1 MKVVFG
7 SNMVG
12 AAFAVAVSHSGDYP
26 NIREIRLIKHILFY
40 FIVVTVPSIVV
51 IKMVVV
57 QFLVLAK
64 TSCGRGQNC
73 PCA

>member
-57 QFLVLAK
+57 QFLVPTK
-64 TSCGRGQNC
+64 SSSGQNC